1 MSTIGDELSSP
12 VPAGYTERPAYGRVP
27 DPITLFDAA
36 LLIARD
42 PASGGRS
49 HAEVF
54 AGLIGAF
61 WRGEIPRGRRSLVFT
76 LKPPRTRVVRS
87 EPGQTMA
94 DIIASP
100 PPGTWLDRDG
110 RVYRDKDGRISQV
123 RRRTTWTRQE
133 VLETLIRSEN
143 LPNSYS
149 PPLAVDADDG
159 SGATT
164 EGDRPDIPRTVSD
177 WTLAERKAA
186 YRILAETPLQDW
198 SEYIRAL
205 LWDRLCITLRDLAFW
220 IAARGEHRPGF
231 LIHVDPD
238 PKPAQQAKK
247 PAPPT
252 PANWQSAI
260 DVETE
265 CEEWLVTL
273 MANPWNGP
281 KKKHLAQAR
290 ERWPGLTEAE
300 FGRAWSTATKKT
312 GSDWTRPGRR
322 RRR

>member
-1 MSTIGDELSSP
+1 MSTIGDELTSL

-42 PASGGRS
+42 PASRGRS

-61 WRGEIPRGRRSLVFT
+61 WRGEITRRRRSLVFT
-76 LKPPRTRVVRS
+76 LEPPRIRTRS
-87 EPGQTMA
+87 EPGQTMT
-94 DIIASP
+94 DVIASP
-100 PPGTWLDRDG
+100 PPGAWLDRDG
-110 RVYRDKDGRISQV
+110 RVSRDEDGRISQA

-149 PPLAVDADDG
+149 PWLAVDA
-159 SGATT
+159 T
-164 EGDRPDIPRTVSD
+164 P
-177 WTLAERKAA
+177 AEQKAA

-198 SEYIRAL
+198 SEYARAL
-205 LWDRLCITLRDLAFW
+205 IWDRLCITLRDLDFW
-220 IAARGEHRPGF
+220 IAARGERRPGF
-231 LIHVDPD
+231 LVHVDPA
-238 PKPAQQAKK
+238 PKTAQPAKK
-247 PAPPT
+247 PAPT
-252 PANWQSAI
+252 PADRQSAI

-273 MANPWNGP
+273 MTGPWSAP
-281 KKKHLAQAR
+281 KKTLMDQAK
-290 ERWPGLTEAE
+290 EKWPGLTGAE
-300 FGRAWSTATKKT
+300 FDRAWSTAAKKT
-312 GSDWTRPGRR
+312 GSDWAQPGRR

>member
-1 MSTIGDELSSP
+1 MSTIGDELSSL
-12 VPAGYTERPAYGRVP
+12 VPTGYTERPAYGRVP

-42 PASGGRS
+42 PASGGRL

-61 WRGEIPRGRRSLVFT
+61 LRDEITRQRRSLVFT
-76 LKPPRTRVVRS
+76 LEPPRTRARS

-94 DIIASP
+94 DVIASP
-100 PPGTWLDRDG
+100 TRGMWLDRDG

-133 VLETLIRSEN
+133 VLETLSQSKN

-149 PPLAVDADDG
+149 PRLAVDADAAG
-159 SGATT
+159 FNTAT
-164 EGDRPDIPRTVSD
+164 EDDRSDTPRSVSE
-177 WTLAERKAA
+177 WTPAERKAA

-198 SEYIRAL
+198 SGYARAL
-205 LWDRLCITLRDLAFW
+205 IWDRLCITLRDLDHW
-220 IAARGEHRPGF
+220 ITARGERRPGF
-231 LIHVDPD
+231 LLHIDPAL
-238 PKPAQQAKK
+238 KPAQPAKK
-247 PAPPT
+247 P
-252 PANWQSAI
+252 PADRQSAS

-265 CEEWLVTL
+265 CEKWLVTL
-273 MANPWNGP
+273 MTVPWSAP
-281 KKKHLAQAR
+281 KKTRLDQAK
-290 ERWPGLTEAE
+290 EKWSGLTEAE
-300 FGRAWSTATKKT
+300 FDRAWSRAAKKT

-322 RRR
+322 RRC